1 MKKLMAIIG
10 PTAVGKTALSI
21 KLAQAFNGEVISG
34 DSMQVYQGL
43 DIGTAKVT
51 ADEKQGVPHYLID
64 IKQPN
69 ERYSVADFV
78 ASAQQLIDEIT
89 ARGHVPMIV
98 GGTGFYLKALLYDMT
113 LGGDAYEPS
122 EVVRQ
127 KWHQYAIDKG
137 QQALWDHLASID
149 PDAAEKI
156 PVSNERR
163 VVRALE
169 VYERTGELFSKQSTG
184 TKLRYDPLIIGL
196 NTDRALLYQRINQRV
211 DQMLDEGLE
220 REARQLFD
228 AGGQDWQSGK
238 GIGYR
243 EFFPYFE
250 HQQPKQET
258 VEQIKQD
265 TRHYAKRQLT
275 WFRHQVPVTWFDI
288 VQHPEQLPTIQDTVS
303 HWLLN

>member
-1 MKKLMAIIG
+1 MKKVMAIIG

-21 KLAQAFNGEVISG
+21 QLAQKFNGEVISG
-34 DSMQVYQGL
+34 DSMQVYRGL

-51 ADEKQGVPHYLID
+51 AEEKQDVPHYLID
-64 IKQPN
+64 IKEPN

-78 ASAQQLIDEIT
+78 TSAEALIDEIT
-89 ARGHVPMIV
+89 ARGHLPMIV

-113 LGGDAYEPS
+113 LGGDKYEPS
-122 EVVRQ
+122 ETVRR
-127 KWHQYAIDKG
+127 KWHQFAESNG
-137 QQALWDHLASID
+137 QQALWDHLAEID
-149 PDAAEKI
+149 PEAAQKI

-169 VYERTGELFSKQSTG
+169 VYERTGILFSQQQSG
-184 TKLRYDPLIIGL
+184 TQLRYDPLIIGL

-220 REARQLFD
+220 NEARQLFD
-228 AGGQDWQSGK
+228 AGGEQFAAGK

-243 EFFPYFE
+243 EFFPYFNL
-250 HQQPKQET
+250 QQTLPDT
-258 VEQIKQD
+258 VAQIKQD

-288 VQHPEQLPTIQDTVS
+288 VQHPEQLPAIRETVS
-303 HWLLN
+303 QWLRN

>member
-21 KLAQAFNGEVISG
+21 KLAQVFNGEVISG

-43 DIGTAKVT
+43 DIGTAKIT

-113 LGGDAYEPS
+113 LGGDTYEPS
-122 EVVRQ
+122 EAVRQ
-127 KWHQYAIDKG
+127 KWHQYATIRG

-169 VYERTGELFSKQSTG
+169 VYDRTGELFSKQSSG
-184 TKLRYDPLIIGL
+184 TKLRCDPLIIGL
-196 NTDRALLYQRINQRV
+196 NTDRVLLYQRINQRV

-303 HWLLN
+303 QWLLN

>member
-21 KLAQAFNGEVISG
+21 KLAQVFNGEVISG

-43 DIGTAKVT
+43 DIGTAKIT

-113 LGGDAYEPS
+113 LGGDTYEPS
-122 EVVRQ
+122 EAVRQ
-127 KWHQYAIDKG
+127 KWHQYATIRG

-169 VYERTGELFSKQSTG
+169 VYDRTGELFSKQSSG

-196 NTDRALLYQRINQRV
+196 NTDRVLLYQRINQRV

-303 HWLLN
+303 QWLLN

>member
-43 DIGTAKVT
+43 NIGTAKVT

-122 EVVRQ
+122 EAVRQ
-127 KWHQYAIDKG
+127 KWHQYATIKG

-169 VYERTGELFSKQSTG
+169 VYDRTGELFSKQSSG
-184 TKLRYDPLIIGL
+184 TKLRYDQLIIGL

-228 AGGQDWQSGK
+228 AGGKEWQSGK

-243 EFFPYFE
+243 EFFPYFD